1 MESSENSAW
10 ENCPHF
16 TTPPLV
22 FPRLSIL
29 RATSGGVVE
38 FWRLSQALK
47 KSTLR
52 VNFTAEIPLK
62 FRRGSEK
69 KRVSRGWHLW
79 HWSFHIQSWSLCNK
93 SVESFLIVDILNSAS
108 RILQCWSYYV
118 KINSA
123 RHCWFSFYIL
133 RDYCDVIQLILI
145 MILAAEIFVCQKA
158 LASYNSTNPRS
169 ASVLKAISSEDSSTI
184 GIFSCVR

>member
-10 ENCPHF
+10 ENCQHF

-62 FRRGSEK
+62 FRRRSEK

-123 RHCWFSFYIL
+123 RHSWFSLYIL
-133 RDYCDVIQLILI
+133 RDCCDVIQTYPYHDTGGWNFCMPKGSGEFLSWLDQTQQIPGL
-145 MILAAEIFVCQKA
+145 LRC
-158 LASYNSTNPRS
+158 
-169 ASVLKAISSEDSSTI
+169 
-184 GIFSCVR
+184 

>member
-10 ENCPHF
+10 KNCPHF

-38 FWRLSQALK
+38 FWQLSQALK
-47 KSTLR
+47 NLLWELILPQKYRWNSGG
-52 VNFTAEIPLK
+52 VV
-62 FRRGSEK
+62 K
-69 KRVSRGWHLW
+69 KRVSRGWHLR

-133 RDYCDVIQLILI
+133 RDYCDVIQTYPYHDTGGWNFCMPKGSGEFLSWLDQTQQIPSL
-145 MILAAEIFVCQKA
+145 LRC
-158 LASYNSTNPRS
+158 
-169 ASVLKAISSEDSSTI
+169 
-184 GIFSCVR
+184 